1 MTTYHAPE
9 INSNSSEFHVTLW
22 NLNYVEEKESEFL
35 KEQKE
40 FRKEGKEF
48 RKEFLKVKRKVYK
61 LISTNPKITIPEMS
75 LNIGISERQV
85 RKYLKRMTD
94 LNMIIREGGRKNG
107 SWKIIDK
114 EYEGFFDKI

>member
-1 MTTYHAPE
+1 M
-9 INSNSSEFHVTLW
+9 
-22 NLNYVEEKESEFL
+22 
-35 KEQKE
+35 
-40 FRKEGKEF
+40 
-48 RKEFLKVKRKVYK
+48 
-61 LISTNPKITIPEMS
+61 ISTNPKITIPEMS